1 MLKSIVLALAPVS
14 LGLAYQF
21 INSDTCEKSQDDGDF
36 KLMTFISCHI
46 KETIIILTGLL
57 VFVGIILSIKQSKNK
72 QLDRTKCSTR
82 IPREQYESFKKK
94 YTEDTIREYMES
106 FEYRRY
112 VDVKRN
118 NRLREVELTDSDNIV
133 LSDDSSVLGEDEK
146 VIQRQ

>member
-1 MLKSIVLALAPVS
+1 MFKIISLTLVPIS

-21 INSDTCEKSQDDGDF
+21 INQNSCDKSQDDKDLGF
-36 KLMTFISCHI
+36 LALMSCHI
-46 KETIIILTGLL
+46 KEIIIVLIGLL
-57 VFVGIILSIKQSKNK
+57 VFVGVAVNLKQIKKK
-72 QLDRTKCSTR
+72 EVDRAKCATR
-82 IPREQYESFKKK
+82 IPREHYESFKKK

-118 NRLREVELTDSDNIV
+118 NRLREIELTDSDNIV